1 MPLSYT
7 IYPKYPLCCVLSA
20 LVWIPP
26 GLWSE
31 AEKCRTHFW
40 WESGTPDIVLWLRQ
54 THYDIAKKKK
64 KMAQQSIWRK
74 RGSLNSE
81 CSQRL
86 SRHRAQPSEQPT
98 AKNGSGRKWAF
109 LFHSQRASACQNGK
123 MRTKC
128 SSLSG
133 VVSTFPFH
141 WLTNKNTG
149 KKLISTSTHDSIL
162 TLGLVLIQGM
172 FDMPDDT

>member
-64 KMAQQSIWRK
+64 WHSRASEGREGAWIQSAL
-74 RGSLNSE
+74 RGFPDTGH
-81 CSQRL
+81 SQVSSPL
-86 SRHRAQPSEQPT
+86 L
-98 AKNGSGRKWAF
+98 KNGSGRKWAF

-149 KKLISTSTHDSIL
+149 KKLISMSTHDSIL